1 MKRVL
6 AAAPLLLLLI
16 SATSYAALIP
26 ELEAIAPSASGT
38 GFTYFY
44 SLDLAAGTKL
54 DTSRPFD
61 QAFVIYDFAG
71 LINGTIGS
79 GSGNWDIS
87 VVNSGPLISPE
98 VQAEPGDNPSL
109 PNLVFRYIG
118 PVILGPQTDFD
129 AVFADSTFSLAILD
143 RYQGQGTKVVAP
155 PDPANENNTA
165 TGTDG
170 NVGVPAIPEPA
181 TMGLMGSGLLGLVLL
196 ARRTRK

>member
-1 MKRVL
+1 MRRPL
-6 AAAPLLLLLI
+6 AAVPLLLLLL
-16 SATSYAALIP
+16 STAGYAALIP
-26 ELEAIAPSASGT
+26 ELEAIAPSAT
-38 GFTYFY
+38 GFTFFY

-71 LINGTIGS
+71 LVPGTAGS
-79 GSGNWDIS
+79 GSGNWDIE
-87 VVNSGPLISPE
+87 VVNSGPVIGPE
-98 VQAEPGDNPSL
+98 IQDQAGDDPNL
-109 PNLVFRYIG
+109 PNLVFRYTG
-118 PVILGPQTDFD
+118 PVLLGPQEDFD
-129 AVFADSTFSLAILD
+129 AVFADSTFPIAILD

-155 PDPANENNTA
+155 PDPAGENNTA